1 MLKQEEY
8 NMGHKIETCEKIG
21 TGTWKGNFP
30 NLYLVNHYTPVCIHF
45 MDKNVVS
52 YFLFSPK
59 LHTLMII
66 YQDKGTAV
74 WKLE

>member
-1 MLKQEEY
+1 MVLKQEKF

-30 NLYLVNHYTPVCIHF
+30 NLFLVNHYTPNIHF
-45 MDKNVVS
+45 MDKNVVT
-52 YFLFSPK
+52 YFLFSSK
-59 LHTLMII
+59 LHSLTII
-66 YQDKGTAV
+66 YQDKRTAV